1 MKKRIFLS
9 LICGVLLIG
18 LITGCGNDTNTNS
31 NNSTTNNNNEATQ
44 NNESARYDKTFD
56 FYGYTVAYASDCTMS
71 VRTGGYTVT
80 RNSDFWIVYSTPSL
94 FGEEFTVEGLDGIAD
109 KCSNSVIQSVQPL
122 QQFFDGTA
130 YTKVNV
136 ENETIKTINGNK
148 MLRVEGTFINTSKN
162 TTVEYIGYYL
172 TTDVGGSEY
181 PVYIIGIPL
190 NARFDVLAKY
200 IDESVNYIS
209 K

>member
-9 LICGVLLIG
+9 LICVVLLIG

-56 FYGYTVAYASDCTMS
+56 FYGYTVAYASDCIMRE
-71 VRTGGYTVT
+71 RTGGYTVT

-109 KCSNSVIQSVQPL
+109 KCSNSVIQSVQSL
-122 QQFFDGTA
+122 HQFFDGTA
-130 YTKVNV
+130 NTKVNV

-148 MLRVEGTFINTSKN
+148 MLRVEGTFTNTSKN

-172 TTDVGGSEY
+172 TTNIGGSEY

-190 NARFDVLAKY
+190 DAGFDGLAKY

-209 K
+209 R